1 MSTTRNSQAA
11 AEATAP
17 RSLKAPQLLNS
28 LSTPVQIQTSMQSL
42 PQPCPHP
49 SSSCIIPAS
58 APALHTPC
66 RGHLST
72 SGAATAG
79 RIRPLRMLPAAPEA
93 TCKRHALPSRCP
105 ARALQ
110 NMLILSPAELFSRIL
125 GATEHSTRSAF
136 IQHMQDLAANTLLGE
151 MRVPT
156 LVAARLRDSH
166 RRAVY
171 RSAARVTTFRHP
183 PFEAIRRAVKLEFL
197 S

>member
-1 MSTTRNSQAA
+1 MTSPMSTTRNSQAA

-42 PQPCPHP
+42 PNLTPTPAH
-49 SSSCIIPAS
+49 PAS

-136 IQHMQDLAANTLLGE
+136 IQHVQDLAANTLLGE

-171 RSAARVTTFRHP
+171 RSAARVTTFRPP